1 MPFTEAIRTA
11 LRSLAT
17 NKLRSALTMLGIII
31 GVGAVI
37 TLLAVGQGV
46 ESYVRAQFESIG
58 TNVLFVIPGQ
68 LEEGPPSART
78 RTPRPLTMGDANAL
92 LDPMRAPD
100 VLAVAP
106 EVQRYAR
113 IGYKKKEVTAQ
124 VRGVTLDYFS
134 VRNWPVVEGRLFTPQ
149 EVTGE
154 ARVVTLGHLTAE
166 RLFGDEDPVGKT
178 VKINGIQFKV
188 IGVMESKGGGSF
200 GSEDLS
206 AFVPI
211 TTAQKRLF
219 RVRTYR
225 GEYTVSAILVQAVSE
240 DRMDAAAQEITEILR
255 ERHDIQY
262 LDEDDFTVI
271 NQKDLINIFGDI
283 TRVLTIFLGAIAAI
297 SLLVGGIGIMNIMLV
312 SVTER
317 TREIGLRKA
326 LGAKRKDILLQFLI
340 EAIVLSLIGG
350 FVGILLGVSG
360 ALIVSQVASG
370 LNALVTVE
378 AVALATGFAAAV
390 GLFFGIYP
398 ATRAARLNPIEALRY
413 E

>member
-46 ESYVRAQFESIG
+46 EAYVRAQFESIG

-68 LEEGPPSART
+68 LDEGPPSVRQRA
-78 RTPRPLTMGDANAL
+78 PRPLTVGDAEAL
-92 LDPMRAPD
+92 MDPLRAPD
-100 VLAVAP
+100 VLTVAP
-106 EVQRYAR
+106 EVQRFAR
-113 IGYKKKEVTAQ
+113 VGYRKKEVLAQ
-124 VRGVTLDYFS
+124 VRGVTLEYFQI
-134 VRNWPVVEGRLFTPQ
+134 RNWPVQDGRLFTPQ
-149 EVTGE
+149 EITGA
-154 ARVVTLGHLTAE
+154 ARVVTLGQTTKE
-166 RLFGDEDPVGKT
+166 RLFGDADPIGQT
-178 VKINGIQFKV
+178 VKINGIPFRV

-206 AFVPI
+206 AFVPLS
-211 TTAQKRLF
+211 TAQTRLF
-219 RVRTYR
+219 RVRTHR

-240 DRMDAAAQEITEILR
+240 DRMEAAAEQITAILR

-271 NQKDLINIFGDI
+271 NQKDLIAIFGDI
-283 TRVLTIFLGAIAAI
+283 TRVITIFLGAIAAI

-350 FVGILLGVSG
+350 FVGILLGVGG
-360 ALIVSQVASG
+360 ALLIAQFAKG
-370 LNALVTVE
+370 LDTVVTVE
-378 AVALATGFAAAV
+378 SIALATGFSAAV

-398 ATRAARLNPIEALRY
+398 ATRAARLHPIDALRY